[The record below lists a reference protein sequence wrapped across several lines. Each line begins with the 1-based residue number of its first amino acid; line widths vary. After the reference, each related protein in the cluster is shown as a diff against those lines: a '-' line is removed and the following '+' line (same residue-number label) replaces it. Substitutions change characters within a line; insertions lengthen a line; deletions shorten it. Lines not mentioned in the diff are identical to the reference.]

1 MKNCVAAVISVL
13 LLGAI
18 CAAQDASPS
27 GTDQSSNQ
35 SVAAAARANRQP
47 KIDPAKE
54 ADIRRLLDVA
64 GSRAMAMQMMAEMEK
79 NIRPLLTNSFPAGE
93 YREKLID
100 LFFEKF
106 HSKLDSEKLLDLAI
120 PVYDKYLSDEDVKGL
135 IQFYSTPL
143 GQKAINTVPKLVSE
157 CTQAGQKMG
166 EQLGRESMME
176 VLSEHPELEK
186 ALQETQRAAQSR

>member
-1 MKNCVAAVISVL
+1 MKAYVAAFVSVL

-18 CAAQDASPS
+18 CAAQDASLS
-27 GTDQSSNQ
+27 DTDRSSSQ
-35 SVAAAARANRQP
+35 TVADADRAQRQP

-135 IQFYSTPL
+135 IQFYSSPL
-143 GQKAINTVPKLVSE
+143 GQKAINTLPKLVSE

-176 VLSEHPELEK
+176 VLSEHPELKK
-186 ALQETQRAAQSR
+186 ALEEIPKAAQSH

>member
-1 MKNCVAAVISVL
+1 MKAYVAAFVSVL

-18 CAAQDASPS
+18 CAAQDASLS
-27 GTDQSSNQ
+27 DTDRSSSQ
-35 SVAAAARANRQP
+35 TVADAARAQRQP

-135 IQFYSTPL
+135 IQFYSSPL
-143 GQKAINTVPKLVSE
+143 GQKAINTLPKLVSE

-176 VLSEHPELEK
+176 VLSEHPELKK
-186 ALQETQRAAQSR
+186 ALEEIPKAAQSH